1 MLTQTA
7 LTLLWK
13 INVANTTLTE
23 YLAFIPYLTS
33 LTSDSKS
40 IFFYISK
47 LQGHASLQYKN
58 KNYTRKVQNKTQT
71 FGNLIRFS
79 ARPEHVEKT

>member
-47 LQGHASLQYKN
+47 LQDTQVYNTKIKIIQEKYKTRLKPLQ
-58 KNYTRKVQNKTQT
+58 
-71 FGNLIRFS
+71 I
-79 ARPEHVEKT
+79 

>member
-47 LQGHASLQYKN
+47 LQGHASLQYK
-58 KNYTRKVQNKTQT
+58 KKIIQEKYKTRLKP
-71 FGNLIRFS
+71 LEI
-79 ARPEHVEKT
+79 